1 MFGIEAVRLLRAMIF
16 LIGWLGVD
24 GRAWAC
30 GGADESE
37 LGRAISAGVFE
48 VIGSSATHLA
58 LREYTNFDCDES
70 GQNCPVAC
78 NYAGV
83 PALAKKLEAL
93 TGQDLGNGFQYAGT
107 GITLH
112 FVRYKPGA
120 PVHLVRKAFE
130 KSFPIYETVR
140 AGRACTSELAALGN
154 LQKAKA
160 FAMNVGI
167 DLRRAVQAERL
178 KTPKL
183 GAEACFPGSGSKDCF
198 FRHERDSGVPEF
210 ACSVYSLNNPAVCHG
225 GGEEDGCFM
234 PSSTAMQV
242 WLGFGTQPQA
252 ALAREQVAT
261 AVQITQDRR
270 IDNTGMSLEPLVAF
284 SSEERQVLG
293 FIFKFT
299 YGCGAPLPSMHLVVL
314 PPA

>member
-1 MFGIEAVRLLRAMIF
+1 MFGIEAGRLLSAMIF
-16 LIGWLGVD
+16 LVGWLGVA
-24 GRAWAC
+24 GSAWAC
-30 GGADESE
+30 DWADESE
-37 LGRAISAGVFE
+37 RGRAISAGVFE

-58 LREYTNFDCDES
+58 LREYTNIDCDDSE
-70 GQNCPVAC
+70 QKCPVAC

-83 PALAKKLEAL
+83 AALAKKFEAL
-93 TGQDLGNGFQYAGT
+93 TGQDLGNAGT

-130 KSFPIYETVR
+130 QSFPIYETVR
-140 AGRACTSELAALGN
+140 AGRACTSEPAALGN

-160 FAMNVGI
+160 FAKTVGI
-167 DLRRAVQAERL
+167 DLKRAVQAERL

-198 FRHERDSGVPEF
+198 FRHEFDSGGPEF

-225 GGEEDGCFM
+225 GGAEDGCVM

-242 WLGFGTQPQA
+242 WLGFGTQAPA
-252 ALAREQVAT
+252 ALASEQIAT

-270 IDNTGMSLEPLVAF
+270 VDNTGMSLEPLVAF
-284 SSEERQVLG
+284 SNEGRQVLG

-314 PPA
+314 P